1 MRYDARDSTI
11 TPNLNKLA
19 KNGADFIHAYS
30 STPTCTP
37 ARAAILTGRSPYF
50 HGMLGYGKIALHY
63 PQGEFPKLLQKLG
76 YYTEAIGKDHFG
88 WNFTSNSGN
97 KHGYDERTLYDGVGD
112 GFKNSTEFDDYD
124 QWFQHMKP
132 GIDPNFGF
140 MNHNE
145 WISKIYPYDDM
156 YHPTAWVGKHAIEFI
171 NSYRRSRGNNNNNND
186 DIKKKKTNINST
198 KPFFLKVSFHR
209 PHSQYDPPL
218 KYFNLIPNE
227 IVSKPIVGGNWDE
240 RFKTDVIN
248 CGPQKNDAWCGNMPY
263 HDTMTTRRSYFANIL
278 FLDEQIGLIIN
289 ALKENNFI
297 NNTFIIFVSDHGDG
311 QGDHY
316 HWRKGYPYEFSSHV
330 PFIIHWPETILSWKR
345 GQIREEVVEL
355 RDLFPTFLDIAN
367 GTNLIP
373 NDINGSSILDLLR
386 RSSSSSSSSSKK
398 DIIDGSDA
406 TTTSTSWRQ
415 WIDLEHDICY
425 NITNH
430 WNALTDG
437 KMKYIYRAYFGDEQL
452 FNLTNDQYEMNDL
465 SKDNKYI
472 DVLEMWRKRLVQQFV
487 NEQRGV
493 SWVNDEGKLMKRVQG
508 MLYSR
513 YYPKIL
519 PEENPA

>member
-1 MRYDARDSTI
+1 
-11 TPNLNKLA
+11 
-19 KNGADFIHAYS
+19 
-30 STPTCTP
+30 
-37 ARAAILTGRSPYF
+37 
-50 HGMLGYGKIALHY
+50 
-63 PQGEFPKLLQKLG
+63 
-76 YYTEAIGKDHFG
+76 
-88 WNFTSNSGN
+88 
-97 KHGYDERTLYDGVGD
+97 
-112 GFKNSTEFDDYD
+112 
-124 QWFQHMKP
+124 
-132 GIDPNFGF
+132 
-140 MNHNE
+140 
-145 WISKIYPYDDM
+145 
-156 YHPTAWVGKHAIEFI
+156 
-171 NSYRRSRGNNNNNND
+171 
-186 DIKKKKTNINST
+186 
-198 KPFFLKVSFHR
+198 
-209 PHSQYDPPL
+209 
-218 KYFNLIPNE
+218 
-227 IVSKPIVGGNWDE
+227 
-240 RFKTDVIN
+240 
-248 CGPQKNDAWCGNMPY
+248 
-263 HDTMTTRRSYFANIL
+263 MTTRRSYFANIL

-373 NDINGSSILDLLR
+373 NDINGSSILDLL

-519 PEENPA
+519 PEVGGT